1 VAKSNP
7 VKKAWRSLTWL
18 GVVVLGLI
26 ALNLTGVLTAGGSW
40 APKLALDLE
49 GGTQIILA
57 PKLAS
62 GQTVSTE
69 QLNQAVSIIR
79 QRVDASGVSEAE
91 INTQGGQ
98 NIVVSIPGVV
108 DEETRNRIES
118 SAKLEFRPVLL
129 AGQPSAAS
137 VGGDN
142 STASPSATPDPN
154 LPSTPTASPTNA
166 SDLSQVTPA
175 LQAKYDAFN
184 CADVNPTVVAPPNEP
199 LVTCEADG
207 SVKYVLGPVEVS
219 GENISDATNGQV
231 TTQTGATTG
240 EWAVNIV
247 FDPTGTKAFS
257 KVTTRLSGLQGV
269 QNQFAIVL
277 DGKVISAPRTL
288 AVITDGKPQIT
299 GNFTQESSKVLADQ
313 LKFGALPLS
322 FNVQSSD
329 TISATLG
336 SSQLQS
342 GLIAGIIGLILVAL
356 YTLFQYRLLGM
367 VTLASLIVAGV
378 LTYLVIAVMSWREG
392 YRLSLAGVAGL
403 IVAIGFTADS
413 FIIYFERVRD
423 ELRDG
428 RGLESA
434 VEAGWKRALRTV
446 YAAKGTNLLA
456 AIVLYVLAVGNVRG
470 FAFTLGLTTVIDV
483 LVVILFTHPM
493 LQLLAQTRFFSSGHP
508 LSGLDPNA
516 LGAVY
521 RGRAEFRK
529 PVSVVAGKAASSAR
543 EAAKRQTI
551 AERKASELATAGA
564 RSGTSSAEGDSQKI
578 QNDGKDS

>member
-1 VAKSNP
+1 MAKSTP
-7 VKKAWRSLTWL
+7 AKKAWRSLTWL
-18 GVVVLGLI
+18 GVLIVGLI
-26 ALNLTGVLTAGGSW
+26 GLNLTGVLTGGGSW

-57 PKLAS
+57 AETS
-62 GQTVSTE
+62 GGQSISGE
-69 QLNQAVSIIR
+69 QLDQAVSIIR

-98 NIVVSIPGVV
+98 NIVVSIPGEV
-108 DEETRNRIES
+108 DEETRNRIEA
-118 SAKLEFRPVLL
+118 SAKLEFRPVLV
-129 AGQPSAAS
+129 AAQPSAQS
-137 VGGDN
+137 VGEDGKP
-142 STASPSATPDPN
+142 TPAPTPDPG
-154 LPSTPTASPTNA
+154 LATTPSVSPTDG
-166 SDLSQVTPA
+166 SDLNQITPA
-175 LQAKYDAFN
+175 LQAEYDAFD
-184 CADVNPTVVAPPNEP
+184 CANVDSSVVAPTDEP

-207 SVKYVLGPVEVS
+207 SIKYILGPVEVS
-219 GENISDATNGQV
+219 GENIADATNGQV
-231 TTQTGATTG
+231 QTQTGATTG

-247 FDPTGTKAFS
+247 FDGTGTKAFAE
-257 KVTTRLSGLQGV
+257 VTTRLSGMEGA

-277 DGKVISAPRTL
+277 DGSVISAPRTL

-299 GNFTQESSKVLADQ
+299 GSFTQDTSKILADQ

-322 FNVQSSD
+322 FTVQSSD

-342 GLIAGIIGLILVAL
+342 GIIAGIIGLILVGI

-367 VTLASLIVAGV
+367 VTLASLVVAAA
-378 LTYLVIAVMSWREG
+378 LTYLVIAIMSWREG

-456 AIVLYVLAVGNVRG
+456 AIVLYILAVGNVKG
-470 FAFTLGLTTVIDV
+470 FAFTLGVTTVIDV
-483 LVVILFTHPM
+483 LVVIIFTHPM

-529 PVSVVAGKAASSAR
+529 PVSLSAGKAASSSR
-543 EAAKRQTI
+543 EAAKRKTI
-551 AERKASELATAGA
+551 AERKAELA
-564 RSGTSSAEGDSQKI
+564 SSASGSSTK
-578 QNDGKDS
+578 NDGKDS